1 MMLLSMQ
8 SNPALVQSSNGD
20 SLAVRIDGLKLDA
33 PPVQFTYVPPDP
45 RETYRELLS
54 RCLDWDL
61 EILKTLPEDEDVSL
75 GVLSQDHLAL
85 LGECAVRWRLAP
97 SFRAW
102 IFLESIVER
111 CEQGLVPTACVHEA
125 SAMVQKAQGEM
136 PGSSWAKSDVGCLT
150 ATRLTISTRVSSRL
164 SCGGISVF

>member
-97 SFRAW
+97 SFRA
-102 IFLESIVER
+102 
-111 CEQGLVPTACVHEA
+111 
-125 SAMVQKAQGEM
+125 
-136 PGSSWAKSDVGCLT
+136 
-150 ATRLTISTRVSSRL
+150 
-164 SCGGISVF
+164 